1 MAAKPKTESDG
12 ASPASKR
19 EAPLFSIGDLS
30 AEFGISTRA
39 IRFYESKGLLSPKR
53 VGSNRIYTRR
63 DRARLIIVLRGKRL
77 GFSLEEI
84 AEYLNLYDA
93 DPNQIAQTRKLLK
106 RVESSISELEGKQR
120 DIEQALTELREIRDQ
135 CIAQL
140 KV

>member
-1 MAAKPKTESDG
+1 MAAKPKSETES
-12 ASPASKR
+12 ASLGGNR
-19 EAPLFSIGDLS
+19 DAPLFSIGDLS
-30 AEFGISTRA
+30 GEFGISTRA
-39 IRFYESKGLLSPKR
+39 IRFYESKGLLAPKR

-106 RVESSISELEGKQR
+106 RVEASIAELDGKQR
-120 DIEQALTELREIRDQ
+120 DIEQALTELRDIRDQ

-140 KV
+140 KA